1 MTRADGEP
9 IATLPVVSANFSLAA
24 LLRGRMAPTRLI
36 IERAVLRLIRDEDG
50 AVRLGFD
57 DLDAAAA
64 VSIPDLLDQL
74 AGPAQPDEP
83 FGLMRRVAM
92 RGATLVLDDRQ
103 TGRRWQADRVDATV
117 ERTADGLAGDLSMA
131 LAVAGHKPEFHAG
144 YRYSA
149 SDRKLDLVGEIGAV
163 EPAAFASLAP
173 EFGSLEVAQ
182 FPMSG
187 SLATRLDLADGG
199 STEGLRVDLR
209 FGKGSIKSSLLP
221 EGALTLEQ
229 GSLHAVYAPES
240 SQFRLAKLELDLGGG
255 SVLTAKG
262 NIDGV
267 TPALIAGSHPQP
279 SPIPGKLGITL
290 ANVPVKKLESLWPPA
305 LSRNGR
311 QWVLANVHEGVLSE
325 AAVQLGLEVDPVQRS
340 AEVVSAHGSMK
351 YHDATISYFRQLPP
365 ARKVSGTATL
375 DDKRLVFT
383 PTTGAVKSVQVTGG
397 TLQIT
402 DLGAPVEWLSVDLSL
417 AGPIRDILEVIDTK
431 PLRYAHDIGVDPAL
445 VGGRTEGGV
454 HFQLPLLKDVK
465 LSQVKFAAKASLTG
479 AAIAD
484 VAMHRSLT
492 DGIFTLDLGGS
503 GAHLQG
509 KSRFDGVPLHVDADL
524 FFKPKS
530 GVRARYRVTL
540 ALSDEQ
546 RRRLAFDFFPD
557 RLAGPVGIDATY
569 WAMEGAHAEAELAL
583 DLRAASLSIAEAG
596 WKKPPGDNAKARL
609 TLGLYNEQITQIS
622 DIEVKASGLDG
633 KFAVGLAP
641 DTGRLESVEI

>member
-1 MTRADGEP
+1 MLRETNRLVVWLGALAAALILIFAAGLWRMTQGPINLDKLTPVVQQALDRSGDGLRIAISGSRFGIDRGSQTLNLRLEGVRLSRADGEP
-9 IATLPVVSANFSLAA
+9 VATLPVVSANFSLSA

-36 IERAVLRLIRDEDG
+36 IERAVLRLIRDDDG
-50 AVRLGFD
+50 AVRLGFG

-64 VSIPDLLDQL
+64 ISIPDLLDQL
-74 AGPAQPDEP
+74 SGQVQPDEP

-117 ERTADGLAGDLSMA
+117 ERTADGVAGDLSMA
-131 LAVAGHKPEFHAG
+131 LDVAGRKPEFHAG

-163 EPAAFASLAP
+163 EPAAFATLAP
-173 EFGSLEVAQ
+173 EVGWLEVAQ
-182 FPMSG
+182 FPISG
-187 SLATRLDLADGG
+187 SLATRLNVADGG

-209 FGKGSIKSSLLP
+209 FGKGSIKSALLP

-240 SQFRLAKLELDLGGG
+240 SQLRLAKLELDLGGG

-267 TPALIAGSHPQP
+267 TPGLIAGNHPQP
-279 SPIPGKLGITL
+279 SSIPGRLGITL
-290 ANVPVKKLESLWPPA
+290 ADVPVKKLESLWPPA

-383 PTTGAVKSVQVTGG
+383 PTTGAVKSVQVPAARCRSPTSGRRSSG
-397 TLQIT
+397 CRSISHWQDRSRTSWRSSTPNRCATRMTSGSILPS
-402 DLGAPVEWLSVDLSL
+402 LGDGARVASISSC
-417 AGPIRDILEVIDTK
+417 
-431 PLRYAHDIGVDPAL
+431 RYC
-445 VGGRTEGGV
+445 E
-454 HFQLPLLKDVK
+454 
-465 LSQVKFAAKASLTG
+465 
-479 AAIAD
+479 
-484 VAMHRSLT
+484 M
-492 DGIFTLDLGGS
+492 
-503 GAHLQG
+503 
-509 KSRFDGVPLHVDADL
+509 
-524 FFKPKS
+524 
-530 GVRARYRVTL
+530 
-540 ALSDEQ
+540 
-546 RRRLAFDFFPD
+546 
-557 RLAGPVGIDATY
+557 
-569 WAMEGAHAEAELAL
+569 
-583 DLRAASLSIAEAG
+583 
-596 WKKPPGDNAKARL
+596 
-609 TLGLYNEQITQIS
+609 
-622 DIEVKASGLDG
+622 SGL
-633 KFAVGLAP
+633 L
-641 DTGRLESVEI
+641 R